1 MLEWTPDLIEAYI
14 RADRVDEAIPR
25 LERWE
30 RQATHTGRV
39 WALAAAARYRGLIAS
54 DADVDAHF
62 QEALALHERSP
73 RPLERARTEL
83 CYGERL
89 RRAGRRVDSRA
100 HLRSAL
106 EAFDSLGA
114 VPWSDRTRAEL
125 AATGETVRR
134 RDPTATERLTPQELQ
149 IALAVGEGR
158 TNKEVA
164 AALFLSQKTI
174 EYHLHNVYRKLDV
187 RSRAQL
193 AAHLTR
199 QGLTRAP

>member
-1 MLEWTPDLIEAYI
+1 MAN
-14 RADRVDEAIPR
+14 
-25 LERWE
+25 
-30 RQATHTGRV
+30 HTGRV

-62 QEALALHERSP
+62 EEALSLHERSP
-73 RPLERARTEL
+73 RRLERARTEL

-100 HLRSAL
+100 RLRSAL
-106 EAFDSLGA
+106 DTFDGLGA
-114 VPWSDRTRAEL
+114 APWSDRTRAEL

-134 RDPTATERLTPQELQ
+134 RDPTVTERLSPQELQ
-149 IALAVGEGR
+149 IALAVGEGQ
-158 TNKEVA
+158 TNREVA
-164 AALFLSQKTI
+164 ASLFLSPKTI

-199 QGLTRAP
+199 EGLATPSERHRQAHGADKSPQATTG